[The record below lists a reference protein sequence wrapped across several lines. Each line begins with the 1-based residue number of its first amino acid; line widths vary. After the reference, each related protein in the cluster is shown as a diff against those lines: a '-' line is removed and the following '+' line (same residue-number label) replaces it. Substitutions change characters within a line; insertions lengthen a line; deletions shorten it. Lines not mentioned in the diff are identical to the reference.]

1 MIANTRPEP
10 PCELCQDK
18 TARLM
23 AGYGV
28 ASLACKFHKGAAQ
41 KACLALIVPLEEGDK
56 NVDPEEV
63 LSEIMLL
70 GDQGKSIDET
80 AELLTSLIENAAR
93 KAADK
98 ANAMVGQNTR

>member
-1 MIANTRPEP
+1 
-10 PCELCQDK
+10 
-18 TARLM
+18 M

-28 ASLACKFHKGAAQ
+28 ASLACKFHKGEQQ

-70 GDQGKSIDET
+70 GDQGKSIDQT
-80 AELLTSLIENAAR
+80 AELLTNIIENAAKR
-93 KAADK
+93 AADK
-98 ANAMVGQNTR
+98 ANAAAGNQV